1 MKKITY
7 IALTLIAIFIN
18 SNVYAV
24 EARVP
29 TTSFNKALEN
39 VKNKTNFASL
49 KNAKFNVKKKVY
61 EITYLNKEG
70 SVNTIKISKLT
81 GKEVK

>member
-7 IALTLIAIFIN
+7 IALSLIANFIN
-18 SNVYAV
+18 SNSYAV
-24 EARVP
+24 EAKVP

-61 EITYLNKEG
+61 EITYLNKDG
-70 SVNTIKISKLT
+70 SVDTIKISKLT